1 LRRRP
6 TPIPVSNVTAFPVI
20 VEYRRTEGAVGSSK
34 PPIDP
39 DPFADRA
46 IRPGIP
52 QSGHSHRDAPGTHRA
67 TGYAVVV
74 KLNDRGSGRVV
85 DILTRAPLPINVR
98 GLPVKLGISPASV
111 GKLLVSLEREDLLV
125 RGEDGLVIDVR
136 RRALVQAWS
145 EDYSYVRSNRRMG
158 WFIAPRGLP
167 TLFRHLDRKEPMAV
181 TGSLAARRALP
192 AALANSMTLRLA
204 ALFTPDPA
212 GLAARLGLIK
222 VGPETA
228 NVVIAAPFDPILL
241 TGGAVVDG
249 IRGVTI
255 GRALVDLLTLP
266 EPSANE
272 ATTVM
277 DHLSTV
283 DPSWHD

>member
-1 LRRRP
+1 M
-6 TPIPVSNVTAFPVI
+6 
-20 VEYRRTEGAVGSSK
+20 
-34 PPIDP
+34 
-39 DPFADRA
+39 
-46 IRPGIP
+46 
-52 QSGHSHRDAPGTHRA
+52 
-67 TGYAVVV
+67 

-85 DILTRAPLPINVR
+85 DILLRNPLPINPR
-98 GLPVKLGISPASV
+98 GLAPRLGVEPATV
-111 GKLLVSLEREDLLV
+111 GKLLVGLDREGLIERADASLV
-125 RGEDGLVIDVR
+125 TNVH
-136 RRALVQAWS
+136 RRALLQAWS
-145 EDYSYVRSNRRMG
+145 EDYSFVRSNRRLG

-167 TLFRHLDRKEPMAV
+167 TLFRHLDRREPMAV

-192 AALANSMTLRLA
+192 PSVAHSMTLHLA

-222 VGPETA
+222 VSPETA

-241 TGGAVVDG
+241 TGGTVVDG

-266 EPSANE
+266 DPSARE

-277 DHLSTV
+277 DHLAST
-283 DPSWHD
+283 DPSWGS